1 METLR
6 LGFEAHSVI
15 GLRLTKVA
23 LGGVGAR
30 DETQLMIAE
39 KSKAAWDANLI
50 LTRSL
55 LAGKVHLAP
64 APAPWPSTVEEC
76 RPTNGAFPGATDRGE
91 HFT

>member
-64 APAPWPSTVEEC
+64 ARTLALYRRRVQANQRRLS
-76 RPTNGAFPGATDRGE
+76 RGD
-91 HFT
+91 